1 MWFRS
6 DIWKA
11 LWVALRRAPRP
22 DALLWQATI
31 RAYHRMR
38 TLALLVDVTGG
49 EKPVSELRAM
59 IAEFFAIPD
68 PDLDPE
74 NNAKKVPDAD
84 SSELQASS

>member
-49 EKPVSELRAM
+49 EKPASELRPM
-59 IAEFFAIPD
+59 IAEFFAIPHS
-68 PDLDPE
+68 DPE
-74 NNAKKVPDAD
+74 MGATNLPDAHD
-84 SSELQASS
+84 HELEAKS